1 MMERPSWDEYFTEIT
16 KKVAERSTCD
26 RGHAACVIVKENRI
40 LTTGYAGSP
49 KGMPHCDD
57 VGHMLRKQYDN
68 ETGEITTHCVRT
80 VHAEQN
86 AITQAAKFGV
96 SLEGSTA
103 YVTMEP
109 CFTCA
114 KMLVQVGVKRVVAFK
129 RYHDDKDTVELFN
142 KSSIPLEVKEDK
154 EEDYANK

>member
-1 MMERPSWDEYFTEIT
+1 M
-16 KKVAERSTCD
+16 AERSTCD

-40 LTTGYAGSP
+40 LATGYAGSP

-57 VGHMLRKQYDN
+57 VGHLLRKQYDN
-68 ETGEITTHCVRT
+68 QTGEISTHCVRT

-86 AITQAAKFGV
+86 AITQSAKFGV
-96 SLEGSTA
+96 SLTDSTA

-129 RYHDDKDTVELFN
+129 KYHDDKDTVDLFTKAGITLDIHEN
-142 KSSIPLEVKEDK
+142 IDESYS
-154 EEDYANK
+154 NQ